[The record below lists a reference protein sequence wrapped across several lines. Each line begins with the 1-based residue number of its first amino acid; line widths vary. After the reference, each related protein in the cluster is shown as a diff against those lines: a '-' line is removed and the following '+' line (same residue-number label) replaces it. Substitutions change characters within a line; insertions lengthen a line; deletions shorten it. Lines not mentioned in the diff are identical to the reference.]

1 MTPKLTMCGG
11 ALLSLLL
18 AQASGACAHVTLSL
32 AQAPA
37 GGYFTAYLRVGHGC
51 AGSATTA
58 LRLDVPPELVTVRPQ
73 PKPGWT
79 LRIEHAPL
87 ATPVR
92 GEVGRMLSERVS
104 AITWS
109 GGPLPDDEWDEFGVS
124 AKLPARTGPLYLPV
138 VQTCERG
145 EVRWTETP
153 ASDRPD
159 LPLAHPAPKVMLGP
173 AAGEPMA
180 GMKMGG

>member
-1 MTPKLTMCGG
+1 MFSKHKLAG
-11 ALLSLLL
+11 AALIALVQVSA
-18 AQASGACAHVTLSL
+18 AQAHVTLSQT
-32 AQAPA
+32 QAPG

-51 AGSATTA
+51 AGAATTA
-58 LRLDVPPELVTVRPQ
+58 LRLEAPPELVTVRPQ

-79 LRIEHAPL
+79 LRIEHTPL
-87 ATPVR
+87 ATAVK
-92 GEVGRMLSERVS
+92 GEGGRMLTERVS

-138 VQTCERG
+138 VQSCGSTQ
-145 EVRWTETP
+145 VRWSDTP
-153 ASDRPD
+153 SPDRPD
-159 LPLAHPAPKVMLGP
+159 LPLAHPAPRVVLGP
-173 AAGEPMA
+173 PGDDPMT